1 MLIWKSFKNQKL
13 DYLFLINIIPSA
25 IKGFLTEVLPFGFG
39 YMWCHFDFYH
49 MFRNLYYH
57 DSNMLSLYVIV
68 ILARLFIQGTQM
80 TWELVLTLFLKT
92 GSIKNLS
99 NNKKIFQLI
108 MFKSSSRT
116 TLYPASFNIVPNRSV
131 TKKEE
136 KVFVLVRSF
145 YFPIKDVGRRF

>member
-13 DYLFLINIIPSA
+13 DYLFLINIIPST
-25 IKGFLTEVLPFGFG
+25 IKGFLTEVLPFSFG

-116 TLYPASFNIVPNRSV
+116 TLYPASFSIVPNRSV

-136 KVFVLVRSF
+136 KVFEFVCSF
-145 YFPIKDVGRRF
+145 YFSIEDVGRRF